1 MAGKAPPG
9 PIQTPD
15 DFASAFEISRET
27 LAKLTTYEALLR
39 LWQKKINL
47 VAPGTVDQIW
57 HRHFADSAQ
66 LLAHAQHLRADL
78 FTTDAPSATDSPPPG
93 GEGLGVGGSPTTD
106 VAGSPP
112 PWPSPARGAGK
123 ATWLDLGSGAG
134 FPGLVIAILLAE
146 QAPATRVTLLESD
159 QRKAAFLAE
168 VARRTGVPV
177 EIEVARIENAATQA
191 RISTAEI
198 VSARALAPLNRLFE
212 LGEPFFS
219 PSTTGLFLKGREVGR
234 EIAAAQADWSFAVE
248 LHESVT
254 DREGRVAIITGL
266 ARRR

>member
-1 MAGKAPPG
+1 MAGKALPG
-9 PIQTPD
+9 PIQTAD
-15 DFASAFEISRET
+15 DFARAFEISRET
-27 LAKLTTYEALLR
+27 LAILTAYEALLR

-66 LLAHAQHLRADL
+66 ILRY
-78 FTTDAPSATDSPPPG
+78 AP
-93 GEGLGVGGSPTTD
+93 PT
-106 VAGSPP
+106 A
-112 PWPSPARGAGK
+112 

-134 FPGLVIAILLAE
+134 FPGLVIAIMLAE
-146 QAPATRVTLLESD
+146 KAPATRVTLLESD

-191 RISTAEI
+191 SISTAEI

-212 LGEPFFS
+212 LGEPYFS
-219 PSTTGLFLKGREVGR
+219 PTTTGLFLKGREVGR
-234 EIAAAQADWSFAVE
+234 EIAAAETDWSFAVD
-248 LHESVT
+248 LHESLT
-254 DREGRVAIITGL
+254 DRQGRVAVITAL